1 MRLVNTAAVP
11 FNPITMLNV
20 HLPNDMNPFNNRPL
34 TQERLVEFDHFSRG
48 LVCKAKRRMPKE
60 CIVGNFSNED
70 MVEERR
76 RQYKLYEDACAIVLQ
91 DRIKCVTT
99 Y

>member
-1 MRLVNTAAVP
+1 VRLVNTAAVL
-11 FNPITMLNV
+11 FNPTTTLNV
-20 HLPNDMNPFNNRPL
+20 HLPDDADPFNNRPL

-48 LVCKAKRRMPKE
+48 LVCKAKRCMPKG

-76 RQYKLYEDACAIVLQ
+76 RQYKLYEDARANVLQ